1 MVRKGPDGERALF
14 SSFPEPAG
22 DPVTLGFGGGDR
34 DAPGGDG
41 GAPCASPGNHPEDA
55 VLRTYL
61 RTTALKNLYRQGWL
75 KRGVPETRCE
85 SVADHSFGTA
95 ILVLLLAGK
104 PPFEGVDADR
114 CLRMAV
120 VHELGEVYAG
130 DITPV
135 DGISA
140 EEKHRMERESLER
153 VLAGFPHGE
162 ELIEL
167 WEDFEEGSSPESQF
181 LRRID
186 RLEMGIQAAL
196 YRSEGFSRME
206 EFIASAEKT
215 VGEDMLGDLLRRA
228 DSIS

>member
-1 MVRKGPDGERALF
+1 MERKGPDGEHALF
-14 SSFPEPAG
+14 PSSPE
-22 DPVTLGFGGGDR
+22 T
-34 DAPGGDG
+34 
-41 GAPCASPGNHPEDA
+41 GAAAEKL
-55 VLRTYL
+55 LRTYL

-75 KRGVPETRCE
+75 KRGIPPARCE

-104 PPFEGVDADR
+104 PPFAQVDADR

-140 EEKHRMERESLER
+140 EEKHRMERESLDR
-153 VLAGFPHGE
+153 VLAGLPGAGD
-162 ELIEL
+162 LIEL
-167 WEDFEEGSSPESQF
+167 WEDFEEGASPEARF
-181 LRRID
+181 LKKID

-215 VGEDMLGDLLRRA
+215 VGGDMLGDLLRLA
-228 DSIS
+228 DTAR